1 MKIAASNPPV
11 TLLKKQYLMGVGLDT
26 YFGDVQSSENS
37 VWDSPAYHLF
47 YAWNLEQ
54 IAPEADWRQKAKT
67 GHKQWKEREDWSVLF
82 WR

>member
-37 VWDSPAYHLF
+37 V
-47 YAWNLEQ
+47 
-54 IAPEADWRQKAKT
+54 
-67 GHKQWKEREDWSVLF
+67 
-82 WR
+82 